1 MPPLP
6 QRCSS
11 LYVDQTSR
19 LLKTRI
25 SEHLGI
31 SALNGKKT
39 VNPPPISIL
48 SHHCDTGHP
57 VSPDD
62 FTILSSSPFNSEL
75 LVRESLL
82 IRKLNPS
89 LNANMG
95 CFPLSYYKTFRF
107 LTFPLHFS
115 LLFPFVFFTS
125 VLTPISR

>member
-31 SALNGKKT
+31 SALGDLAKR
-39 VNPPPISIL
+39 VSPPPISIL

-57 VSPDD
+57 VSLDD
-62 FTILSSSPFNSEL
+62 FTVLSSSFNCEL